1 MFTVRG
7 KVMRFSGSSWADL
20 GIGQIRLYKHKE
32 TGAKRIFARN
42 SKSGRIILNFAPF
55 AKMEPKIDDTKA
67 KFMRMTATDNGKLV
81 KILIKLKEESEAA
94 EFVAVLQKEVDAL
107 S

>member
-1 MFTVRG
+1 MYR
-7 KVMRFSGSSWADL
+7 
-20 GIGQIRLYKHKE
+20 HKE
-32 TGAKRIFARN
+32 TGAKRVFARN
-42 SKSGRIILNFAPF
+42 SKSGRIILVRRPTWTLRLCLTVWSPQNFAPF

-81 KILIKLKEESEAA
+81 KFLIKLKEESEAA
-94 EFVAVLQKEVDAL
+94 AFVAALQKEVDTL